1 MLRSLKQALQPSL
14 NLNLKPT
21 LQHQFNQWRGVAVI
35 AASSAGFVIL
45 GGALGW
51 FQLLEWSLYDRLFQ
65 WRSTAPIDE
74 RVVIVTIDEADI
86 KIVGDWPIP
95 DQALAEL
102 LTEIRDRQPVAIGL
116 DMYRDLPEEP
126 GNKELVRV
134 FESTPNLIGVE
145 KGIGQETVAP
155 PPALAKAQQVSLADL
170 VTDSDGKVRRALVL
184 AGNKQGE
191 LLTGLSTRVAL
202 MYLEKQQI
210 ALDEVDPKKKY
221 YQLGRA
227 LFKPILNNVALYK
240 KGEDDF
246 GGYQIFLNYRGPS
259 NSFKIIPMR
268 DVLSGKAFAS
278 NPDLLRD
285 RIVLIGTTAESTNDF
300 FYTPYSSSSTEQSTR
315 SNKSKTSGVE
325 IHANIASQILSAAL
339 DGRPL
344 LEAWTKPQEWMWV
357 CVWSFASAIGCWS
370 LLRSRKF
377 GKNMFF
383 TGTLGCISV
392 AGLCVGSICYIG
404 FQLGLIISGISP
416 FLAITLSAI
425 ITTNYHSYWRLK
437 IANHQ
442 LSQANQQLADAN
454 QQLQDYSQTLETKV
468 DKRTQELKAA
478 KLAAD
483 SANSAKSEF
492 LANMSHELR
501 TPLNGILGYAEI
513 LQRDASTTSNQQ
525 NGIRVIHQ
533 CGSHLLT
540 LINDVLDLSKIEARK
555 LELFANDF
563 HLHTFLTGV
572 AQICE
577 IKAQQKEIDFKY
589 QFDAKLPAGIHAD
602 EKRLRQVLVN
612 LLGNAIK
619 FTDRGGVT
627 FQVLALN
634 LPDIEDSD
642 RPKICQIR
650 FQIEDTGV
658 GMTPEQLSTIFLPFE
673 QVGEAGKQA
682 EGTGLGLAISQK
694 IVEMMGST
702 IDVKSQVEEGS
713 IFSIDLELQ
722 VAKDWVQLKPLE
734 RRKTIIGIAGKKPTL
749 LVVDDD
755 AETRSM
761 SRDLLEPIGLK
772 VIAAADGAEGWKIV
786 QAIQPDLMITDLK
799 MPIVDGIELIR
810 RVRACATLKHL
821 PIIASSASVFASDR
835 QAALDVGGDEFLPK
849 PVPIEQLLA
858 TLEKLLDCQWIY
870 DETGVNLVIQPTS
883 KIGEI
888 AIVPPAADVLTRLH
902 DLAMRGNL
910 KGIEQELVE
919 LEQGDPHFLPFVDR
933 IRQLTKSFQVKKVR
947 ELIRSFQDV

>member
-1 MLRSLKQALQPSL
+1 MLRSLKQALQSKLQPSL
-14 NLNLKPT
+14 KLNLKPT
-21 LQHQFNQWRGVAVI
+21 LQDQFNQWRGVAFV
-35 AASSAGFVIL
+35 AASSAGLVIL

-65 WRSTAPIDE
+65 ERSTEPIDE
-74 RVVIVTIDEADI
+74 RIVIVTIDEADI
-86 KIVGDWPIP
+86 NIVGDWPIP
-95 DQALAEL
+95 DRELAQL
-102 LTEIRDRQPVAIGL
+102 LIEIRDRNPAAIGL

-126 GNKELVRV
+126 GHKQLVSV
-134 FESTPNLIGVE
+134 FKSTPNLIGVE
-145 KGIGQETVAP
+145 KAIGQETVSP
-155 PPALAKAQQVSLADL
+155 PPALDKAGQIGLADL
-170 VTDSDGKVRRALVL
+170 VTDGDGKVRRALVL
-184 AGNKQGE
+184 AGNKQRE
-191 LLTGLSTRVAL
+191 LLTGLSTRLAL
-202 MYLEKQQI
+202 MYLENRKI
-210 ALDEVDPKKKY
+210 SLDEADSKKKY
-221 YQLGRA
+221 YRLGHA
-227 LFKPILNNVALYK
+227 LFKPLLNNIALYK
-240 KGEDDF
+240 KGEEDF
-246 GGYQIFLNYRGPS
+246 GGYQIFLNYRGPA
-259 NSFKIIPMR
+259 NSFKRVPMR
-268 DVLSGKAFAS
+268 DVLSGKVFAS
-278 NPDLLRD
+278 DPNVFRD
-285 RIVLIGTTAESTNDF
+285 RIVLIGTVAESTNDF
-300 FYTPYSSSSTEQSTR
+300 FYTPYSRNTATSTQS
-315 SNKSKTSGVE
+315 NQFKTPGVE

-339 DGRPL
+339 EDRPL
-344 LEAWTKPQEWMWV
+344 LEAWTTPQEWVWV
-357 CVWSFASAIGCWS
+357 CVWSFVSAIGCWR
-370 LLRSRKF
+370 LLRSRRF

-404 FQLGLIISGISP
+404 FQFGFIIPGIP
-416 FLAITLSAI
+416 PLLAIALSTI

-442 LSQANQQLADAN
+442 LSQANQQL
-454 QQLQDYSQTLETKV
+454 QDYSQTLEAKV

-513 LQRDASTTSNQQ
+513 LQRDANTTDNQQ

-555 LELFANDF
+555 LELFPNDF
-563 HLHTFLTGV
+563 HLKTFLTGV

-589 QFDAKLPAGIHAD
+589 QFDANLPAGVHAD

-612 LLGNAIK
+612 LIGNAIK

-634 LPDIEDSD
+634 SPDIEDSD
-642 RPKICQIR
+642 RPQLCQMR

-658 GMTPEQLSTIFLPFE
+658 GMTPEQLGAIFLPFE
-673 QVGEAGKQA
+673 QVGDAGKQA

-713 IFSIDLELQ
+713 IFSIDLELPI
-722 VAKDWVQLKPLE
+722 AKDWVQLKPLD
-734 RRKTIIGIAGKKPTL
+734 RRKTIIGIVGKKPTL

-755 AETRSM
+755 AETRSI

-786 QAIQPDLMITDLK
+786 QTIQPDLMITDLK
-799 MPIVDGIELIR
+799 MPIVDGVELIR
-810 RVRACATLKHL
+810 RVRACEALKHL

-835 QAALDVGGDEFLPK
+835 QAAIEAGGNEFLPK
-849 PVPIEQLLA
+849 PVPLDRLLA
-858 TLEKLLDCQWIY
+858 ALEKLLDCEWIY
-870 DETGVNLVIQPTS
+870 DETSANLPAQPTS
-883 KIGEI
+883 QIGEM
-888 AIVPPAADVLTRLH
+888 AIVPPAADVLTKLH

-910 KGIEQELVE
+910 KGIEQELAD
-919 LEQGDPHFLPFVDR
+919 LEQGDPRFMPFVDR

-947 ELIRSFQDV
+947 ELIRSLQEV